1 MSITRIPLHAA
12 ARDLLLLADPSP
24 ESIAAYPPDSLV
36 FCHAENGEQTAVAV
50 LRPESGGGGDFEL
63 LAIAVRPDRQ
73 TRGVGSR
80 LLRHA
85 LDHCRAAGASC
96 VTVGTGNSSLGPLAF
111 YQKHGFRITGV
122 IPDHFAGYRPPIF
135 ENGIRCLDLIRLTCR
150 FE

>member
-24 ESIAAYPPDSLV
+24 ESIATYPPDSLV

-96 VTVGTGNSSLGPLAF
+96 VTVGTAIPASVPSPFTRNTASASPESS
-111 YQKHGFRITGV
+111 RIISPATG
-122 IPDHFAGYRPPIF
+122 R
-135 ENGIRCLDLIRLTCR
+135 R
-150 FE
+150 FSKTASAAST